1 MLHWLVCTMTPQ
13 EITAELKNL
22 FGEAVQVNEPE
33 SWQAE
38 LDNLR
43 LLVLLSEDR
52 SWLRALVTIAP
63 MQEALPFMQQL
74 LEANFDETQETRYAF
89 FQGLLW
95 GVFQHSRDS
104 LTSTDFRAAIAR
116 LLTIQQQGLGNA
128 FNDLAE
134 TQVRQIIRAAK
145 QQGQTLEATLQSLE
159 RFYAEGVMGD
169 IDSGPETRNRVLGAW
184 RYQLERLWETVE
196 P

>member
-1 MLHWLVCTMTPQ
+1 MTPP
-13 EITAELKNL
+13 EITTVLKDL
-22 FGEAVQVNEPE
+22 FGDAVQVNEPE
-33 SWQAE
+33 SWQVD

-43 LLVLLSEDR
+43 LLVLLSDDR

-74 LEANFDETQETRYAF
+74 LIANFDETQETRYAF
-89 FQGLLW
+89 FEGLLW

-104 LTSTDFRAAIAR
+104 LSFTDFRAAIAR
-116 LLTIQQQGLGNA
+116 LLTLQQQGLNA
-128 FNDLAE
+128 AFSQLAE

-145 QQGQTLEATLQSLE
+145 QQGQSLEATLQSLE
-159 RFYAEGVMGD
+159 RFYEEGVMGD
-169 IDSGPETRNRVLGAW
+169 MNAGSESRGQVLGAW
-184 RYQLERLWETVE
+184 RYQLERLWEEVE